1 MKKVLFIDRDGTLA
15 LEPENYQLDALDK
28 LVFYP
33 GVFQYLGRI
42 AKELDYELVMVSNQD
57 GLGTDSF
64 PQDTFWP
71 THEFMMTALKNE
83 GINFSEVLIDK
94 SLPADNA
101 PTRKPKTGMLTAYLD
116 NADYDLENSYVI
128 GDRLT
133 DMELAVNLRAKGILL
148 QNDTRMAAAIPEAL
162 ANAIALKTT
171 AWSDIYTLLK
181 AGGRRI
187 SHERKTK
194 ETAIEIDLNL
204 DGTGESSID
213 TGIAFFDHMLD
224 QLARH
229 GGVDLKLTTKGDL
242 EIDEHHT
249 IEDTAI
255 ALGETFGKALGDKL
269 GIERYGFCL
278 PMDDCLA
285 QVSLDFGGRAWLM
298 WNAKFKRELIGKMP
312 TEMFFHFFKSF
323 ADGAK
328 ANLNIKAEGHN
339 EHHKIEA
346 IFKAFAKAIRA
357 AIKRDAEKLVLP
369 STKGQL

>member
-15 LEPENYQLDALDK
+15 LEPTDYQLDALDK
-28 LVFYP
+28 LGFYP

-42 AKELDYELVMVSNQD
+42 AKEMDYELVMVTNQD
-57 GLGTDSF
+57 GLGTASF
-64 PQDTFWP
+64 PEDSFWP
-71 THEFMMTALKNE
+71 THDFMLTALKNE
-83 GINFSEVLIDK
+83 GIVFDEIFIDK
-94 SLPADNA
+94 SLPEDNA
-101 PTRKPKTGMLTAYLD
+101 PTRKPKTGMLTAYLN
-116 NADYDLENSYVI
+116 NADYDLANSYVI
-128 GDRLT
+128 GDRLS
-133 DMELAVNLRAKGILL
+133 DMQLAQNLGAKGILL
-148 QNDTRMAAAIPEAL
+148 QYDDRMVLDISDEL
-162 ANAIALKTT
+162 KSVIALQTQT
-171 AWSDIYTLLK
+171 WEAIYTLLK
-181 AGGRRI
+181 AGSRRAV
-187 SHERKTK
+187 HTRTTK
-194 ETAIEIDLNL
+194 ETDISIELNL
-204 DGTGESSID
+204 DGTGQSNID

-229 GGVDLKLTTKGDL
+229 GGIDIALTTKGDL
-242 EIDEHHT
+242 EVDEHHT

-255 ALGETFGKALGDKL
+255 ALGEAFAMALGTKL
-269 GIERYGFCL
+269 GMERYGFCL

-285 QVSLDFGGRAWLM
+285 QVAIDFGGRAWLM
-298 WNAKFKRELIGKMP
+298 WDAKFKRELIGKMP

-346 IFKAFAKAIRA
+346 IFKAFAKAIKA

>member
-1 MKKVLFIDRDGTLA
+1 MAA
-15 LEPENYQLDALDK
+15 L
-28 LVFYP
+28 
-33 GVFQYLGRI
+33 I
-42 AKELDYELVMVSNQD
+42 
-57 GLGTDSF
+57 
-64 PQDTFWP
+64 
-71 THEFMMTALKNE
+71 NE
-83 GINFSEVLIDK
+83 GISFSEVLIDK

-101 PTRKPKTGMLTAYLD
+101 PTRKPKTGMLSAYLD
-116 NADYDLENSYVI
+116 NDDYDLENSYVI

-133 DMELAVNLRAKGILL
+133 DMELAVNLNAKGILL
-148 QNDTRMAAAIPEAL
+148 QNDARMAVAIPEAL
-162 ANAIALKTT
+162 ANTIALKTT
-171 AWSDIYTLLK
+171 AWSEVYNLLK
-181 AGGRRI
+181 AGERRI

-194 ETAIEIDLNL
+194 ETAINIDLNL

-255 ALGETFGKALGDKL
+255 ALGEAFGKALGDKL

-346 IFKAFAKAIRA
+346 IFKSFAKAIHA

>member
-42 AKELDYELVMVSNQD
+42 AKELDYELVMVTNQD

-64 PQDTFWP
+64 PEDTFWP

-133 DMELAVNLRAKGILL
+133 DMELAVNLGAKGILL
-148 QNDTRMAAAIPEAL
+148 QNDARMAAAIPEAL

-187 SHERKTK
+187 SHERTTK

>member
-15 LEPENYQLDALDK
+15 LEPKNYQLDALDK

-42 AKELDYELVMVSNQD
+42 AKELDYELVMVTNQD

-64 PQDTFWP
+64 PEDTFWS
-71 THEFMMTALKNE
+71 THDFMMTALKNE
-83 GINFSEVLIDK
+83 GISFSEVLIDK

-101 PTRKPKTGMLTAYLD
+101 PTRKPKTGMLSAYLD
-116 NADYDLENSYVI
+116 NADYDLGSSYVI

-133 DMELAVNLRAKGILL
+133 DMELAANLGAKGILL
-148 QNDTRMAAAIPEAL
+148 QNDARMATAIPEAL

-255 ALGETFGKALGDKL
+255 ALGEAFGKALGDKL

-323 ADGAK
+323 SDGAK

>member
-33 GVFQYLGRI
+33 AMFQYLGRI
-42 AKELDYELVMVSNQD
+42 AKELDYVLVMVTNQD

-64 PQDTFWP
+64 PEDTFWP
-71 THEFMMTALKNE
+71 THDFMMTALKNE

-101 PTRKPKTGMLTAYLD
+101 PTRKPKTGMLSAYLN
-116 NADYDLENSYVI
+116 NADYDLENSFVI
-128 GDRLT
+128 GDRVT
-133 DMELAVNLRAKGILL
+133 DMELAANLGAKGILL
-148 QNDTRMAAAIPEAL
+148 QNDARMATAIPNAL
-162 ANAIALKTT
+162 TETIALKTT
-171 AWSDIYTLLK
+171 AWSEVYTLLK
-181 AGGRRI
+181 AGGRRV

-255 ALGETFGKALGDKL
+255 ALGEAFGKALDDKL